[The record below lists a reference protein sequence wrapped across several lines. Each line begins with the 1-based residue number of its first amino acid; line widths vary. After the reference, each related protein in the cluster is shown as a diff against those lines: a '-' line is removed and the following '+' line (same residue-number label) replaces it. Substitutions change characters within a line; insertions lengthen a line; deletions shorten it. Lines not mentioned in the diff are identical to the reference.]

1 MGVDFRRVTQVA
13 STKINGISLLGLRMR
28 YNVLQIA
35 LTVTQVIVQIN
46 DFGLLSDRP
55 FFLLKPQPSINAV

>member
-1 MGVDFRRVTQVA
+1 
-13 STKINGISLLGLRMR
+13 MR